1 MFESLEN
8 VLMQIMQSLHRQ
20 EQMMQLVITHFKNK
34 NDKHHEGAG
43 CFYLCYELSLEL
55 KSLLFSRTEK
65 RDHFTSSH

>member
-34 NDKHHEGAG
+34 NDVAKFLGVSVATISNYIKDGRFELGKHY
-43 CFYLCYELSLEL
+43 FIN
-55 KSLLFSRTEK
+55 EK
-65 RDHFTSSH
+65 NNI